1 VKTSAVHWNT
11 TEYTDN
17 RVENFNGMENLEH
30 RFSPRSVNGP
40 GFAVASALRMYTE
53 EEVSD
58 ILQVSLSQLRKWRMK
73 EQAASS
79 KDRPS
84 RKSGA
89 WCAIHKGAP
98 GIYRRRLTAALN
110 LRCFF
115 IIIEACHPG
124 ALRPSRLGF
133 AFVVRMRSP
142 FA

>member
-1 VKTSAVHWNT
+1 MPVKTSAVHWNT

-30 RFSPRSVNGP
+30 RFSPRSVNSL
-40 GFAVASALRMYTE
+40 GFAVASALRVYTE
-53 EEVSD
+53 EEVSG

-89 WCAIHKGAP
+89 GCAIHKGRSRH
-98 GIYRRRLTAALN
+98 ISTAINSGSEFAL
-110 LRCFF
+110 LL
-115 IIIEACHPG
+115 HHH
-124 ALRPSRLGF
+124 
-133 AFVVRMRSP
+133 
-142 FA
+142 